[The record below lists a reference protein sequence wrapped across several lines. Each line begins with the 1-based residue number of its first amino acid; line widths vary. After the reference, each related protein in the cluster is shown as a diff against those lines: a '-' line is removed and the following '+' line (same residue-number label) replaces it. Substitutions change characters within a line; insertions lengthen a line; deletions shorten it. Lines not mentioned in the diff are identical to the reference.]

1 MNQAQGVDPRISACL
16 IVKNE
21 QLFLDGC
28 LSSLQGLVDEVVVVD
43 TGSTDASI
51 DIARRHDAR
60 VIEYAWHDD
69 FAAARNVG
77 LAAASCEWLL
87 YIDADERLVGTTRE
101 DLREGLSSPDVFCAR
116 LVFRVASNR
125 TLFREYRLFRNDPRL
140 RFKGAMHETIRP
152 DLDVLQRDIG
162 ARVIDVPAK
171 LVHLGY
177 DGDMTRKYLRNLPLL
192 RAAVLRDPDRVYYWN
207 DLAHTLAGLGETD
220 EAIAVSAEGVARA
233 VPADRS
239 SRILRSMLI
248 HTHARLRAQR
258 GEDVRELIETGLQLY
273 PANWSLRFLRAHAQI
288 DAGAPGAA
296 LADLEALVA
305 QDAESLCDDLLAH
318 DRRIFGCYAHDLMGL
333 ALLRMGDRTAAAAA
347 FARAAAAAP
356 DVLVYRVKALAL
368 GAPEGTEAAAAW
380 QRSAAS

>member
-1 MNQAQGVDPRISACL
+1 MNGTKGVDPRISACL

-28 LSSLQGLVDEVVVVD
+28 LSSLHGLVDELVVVD
-43 TGSTDASI
+43 TGSIDASI
-51 DIARRHDAR
+51 DIARRHGAR

-87 YIDADERLVGTTRE
+87 YIDADERLAETTRE
-101 DLREGLSSPDVFCAR
+101 DLREGLCAPDVFCAR
-116 LVFRVASNR
+116 LDFRVASNR

-140 RFKGAMHETIRP
+140 RFKGAIHETIRP
-152 DLDVLQRDIG
+152 DLHVLQRDIG
-162 ARVIDVPAK
+162 ARVVNVPAR

-220 EAIAVSAEGVARA
+220 EAIAVSAEGVARP
-233 VPADRS
+233 VPGDRS

-258 GEDVRELIETGLQLY
+258 GEDVRELIEAGLQLY
-273 PANWSLRFLRAHAQI
+273 PANWSLRFLRAHVLI

-318 DRRIFGCYAHDLMGL
+318 DQRIFGCYAHDLMGL
-333 ALLRMGDRTAAAAA
+333 ALLRMGNRAGAAAA

-356 DVLVYRVKALAL
+356 DVLEYRVKALAL
-368 GAPEGTEAAAAW
+368 GGALAEAGS
-380 QRSAAS
+380 SAA

>member
-1 MNQAQGVDPRISACL
+1 MNLAQGVDPRISACL

-21 QLFLDGC
+21 QRFLDGC
-28 LSSLQGLVDEVVVVD
+28 LSSLQGLVDEIVVVD

-51 DIARRHDAR
+51 DIARGHGAR

-77 LAAASCEWLL
+77 LAAASGEWLL
-87 YIDADERLVGTTRE
+87 YIDADERLVETARE
-101 DLREGLSSPDVFCAR
+101 DLREGLSAPDVFCAR
-116 LVFRVASNR
+116 LIFRVASNR
-125 TLFREYRLFRNDPRL
+125 TLYREYRLIRNDPRL
-140 RFKGAMHETIRP
+140 RFKGAIHETMRP
-152 DLDVLQRDIG
+152 DLHVLQRDIG

-171 LVHLGY
+171 IVHLGY
-177 DGDMTRKYLRNLPLL
+177 DGDMTGKYLRNLPLL
-192 RAAVLRDPDRVYYWN
+192 RAAVLRDPERVYYWN

-220 EAIAVSAEGVARA
+220 EAIAVSAEGLARA

-273 PANWSLRFLRAHAQI
+273 PANWSLRFLRARAHI

-296 LADLEALVA
+296 LADLEALIA
-305 QDAESLCDDLLAH
+305 QDAESFCDELLAH
-318 DRRIFGCYAHDLMGL
+318 DQRIFGCYAHDLTGL
-333 ALLRMGDRTAAAAA
+333 ALLRMGDRAGAAAA

-356 DVLVYRVKALAL
+356 DVLEYRVKALAL
-368 GAPEGTEAAAAW
+368 GGASAGAGS
-380 QRSAAS
+380 SAA